1 MITVITAV
9 LVALKIA
16 GVGSFSWWIP
26 IGVFVIG
33 NAIKIGIALLP
44 TKNDIGSDWH
54 DKMFD

>member
-16 GVGSFSWWIP
+16 GVGGFSWLVP

-44 TKNDIGSDWH
+44 SKSDIGSDWN

>member
-1 MITVITAV
+1 MITIITAV

-16 GVGSFSWWIP
+16 GVGEFSWWIP

-44 TKNDIGSDWH
+44 TKNDIGNDWN
-54 DKMFD
+54 DRMFD